1 MSSQWGQHFRKMFQM
16 PDFSGKAKSGIYHF
30 RREAEGNVTRFHL
43 RVEEDGAGLLLA
55 NSSIAAKLSA
65 SGVMIAKLLLDNK
78 TEDEIRTEIYRRF
91 RDVHEKQLDSDI
103 EKLKAFINT
112 LANPLDNYPIFN
124 LNDPAVS
131 TPYSLLAPFHAQM
144 PVMSADKVI
153 ALLDKLWSSG
163 IIHVTFSA
171 ISESASRDCLR
182 NVERAEDVGMISGV
196 RGTGTWLQTPELLQR
211 LAVAGVD
218 YITVPLV
225 SSNSEK
231 HDSLLGPADHA
242 NAAATIA
249 ECLRL
254 EVCPVVEIALFK
266 ENESDLEVLL
276 KILEERGVRNVQ
288 YYAIAS
294 THQSSGLNGT
304 QIVQAAVNV
313 EAMSHHSAVRYV
325 WQAPVSARG
334 ELGKLLESGPRT
346 AGDVSIRVEQ
356 DGTVY
361 PARGEKIAAG
371 NLLTT
376 PFSDIWDSE
385 VFRKYRERVETP
397 TRCDIC
403 PGLAICAADCP
414 ADPRGWASE

>member
-16 PDFSGKAKSGIYHF
+16 PDFTGKPKAGIYHY

-43 RVEEDGAGLLLA
+43 RVEEDGSGLLLA
-55 NSSIAAKLSA
+55 NSSVAAKLSA
-65 SGVMIAKLLLDNK
+65 SGVAIAKMLFETK
-78 TEDEIRTEIYRRF
+78 TEDEIRTEIHKRF
-91 RDVHEKQLDSDI
+91 RGLDNKQLDSDLL
-103 EKLKAFINT
+103 KLKSFIET
-112 LANPLDNYPIFN
+112 LANPIDHYPIFN

-131 TPYSLLAPFHAQM
+131 TPYSLLAPFHAQL
-144 PVMSADKVI
+144 PVMPADKVI

-163 IIHVTFSA
+163 IIHVTFSGN
-171 ISESASRDCLR
+171 SESSWRDCLR

-196 RGTGTWLQTPELLQR
+196 RGKGTWLQTPEFLQR
-211 LAVAGVD
+211 LSVAGVD
-218 YITVPLV
+218 YVTVPLI
-225 SSNSEK
+225 SSTSEK
-231 HDSLLGPADHA
+231 HDALFGPADHA

-266 ENESDLEVLL
+266 ENESDLEPLV
-276 KILEERGVRNVQ
+276 KILEDRGIRNVQ

-304 QIVQAAVNV
+304 QIIQAAVNV
-313 EAMSHHSAVRYV
+313 EELSHHSAVRYV
-325 WQAPVSARG
+325 WQAPVSAHG
-334 ELGKLLESGPRT
+334 ELRKLLESGPWT

-356 DGTVY
+356 DGSVY
-361 PARGEKIAAG
+361 PARGQRVPAG
-371 NLLTT
+371 NLLTS

-403 PGLAICAADCP
+403 PGLAICASDCP

>member
-1 MSSQWGQHFRKMFQM
+1 MSPQWGQHFRKMFQM
-16 PDFSGKAKSGIYHF
+16 PDFSGKSKPGIYHY

-43 RVEEDGAGLLLA
+43 RIEEDGSGLLLA
-55 NSSIAAKLSA
+55 NSSVAAKLSA
-65 SGVMIAKLLLDNK
+65 SGVTIAKMLLDEK
-78 TEDEIRTEIYRRF
+78 SDDEIQDEIHKRF
-91 RDVHEKQLDSDI
+91 RDVYENQLNPDI
-103 EKLKAFINT
+103 ERLKIFIET
-112 LANPLDNYPIFN
+112 LANPIDNYPIFN

-131 TPYSLLAPFHAQM
+131 TPHSLLAPFHAQL
-144 PVMSADKVI
+144 PVMPADKIIV
-153 ALLDKLWSSG
+153 LLDQLWKSG
-163 IIHVTFSA
+163 IVHVTFSA
-171 ISESASRDCLR
+171 TSESISRDCLR

-231 HDSLLGPADHA
+231 HDSLFGPADHA

-254 EVCPVVEIALFK
+254 EVCPVVEIPLFK
-266 ENESDLEVLL
+266 ENESDLEPLV
-276 KILEERGVRNVQ
+276 KILEDRGVRNVQ

-304 QIVQAAVNV
+304 QIIQAAVNV
-313 EAMSHHSAVRYV
+313 EELSHHSAVRYV

-334 ELGKLLESGPRT
+334 EFRKLLEHGPRS
-346 AGDVSIRVEQ
+346 AGDVSICVEQ
-356 DGTVY
+356 DGSVF
-361 PARGEKIAAG
+361 PARGEKVAAG
-371 NLLTT
+371 NLLTQ
-376 PFSDIWDSE
+376 PFSHIWDSE